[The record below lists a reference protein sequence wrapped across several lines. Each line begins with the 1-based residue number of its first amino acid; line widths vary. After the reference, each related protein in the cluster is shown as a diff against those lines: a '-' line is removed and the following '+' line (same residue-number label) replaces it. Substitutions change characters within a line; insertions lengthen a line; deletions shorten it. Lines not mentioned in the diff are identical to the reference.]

1 MDQAY
6 IDSTEENTSEDRHT
20 SEQTTRQG
28 WAGTLAKERQARE
41 KNTTRGA
48 RPYAKINYFDLNVI
62 NHNVELCMVF

>member
-28 WAGTLAKERQARE
+28 WAGALAKER
-41 KNTTRGA
+41 
-48 RPYAKINYFDLNVI
+48 
-62 NHNVELCMVF
+62 